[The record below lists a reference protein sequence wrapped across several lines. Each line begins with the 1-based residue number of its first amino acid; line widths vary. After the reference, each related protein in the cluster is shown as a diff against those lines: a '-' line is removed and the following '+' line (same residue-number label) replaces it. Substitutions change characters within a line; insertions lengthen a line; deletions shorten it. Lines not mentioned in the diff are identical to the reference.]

1 MLECY
6 IETFLLY
13 HHSCFIPKNGYNSR
27 IMLKNFVNFV
37 WETLKIVFL
46 ALVIVL
52 PIRYFIF
59 QPFIVKGQSMEPNF
73 QQGNYLIIDELSYRL
88 RDPER
93 GEVIVFKYP
102 YNPSQRYIKR
112 IIGLPGETIE
122 IKDQRVKI
130 FDNQGE
136 EMVLKENTYL
146 PEGDL
151 TLGNTRLTLKEDEF
165 FVLGD
170 NRLSSSD
177 SRAWGVLPRTNI
189 IGKVLF
195 RLWPIQEASE
205 IIAPNY

>member
-122 IKDQRVKI
+122 IKDQKVRI
-130 FDNQGE
+130 FGEQGQ

-205 IIAPNY
+205 INAPVY